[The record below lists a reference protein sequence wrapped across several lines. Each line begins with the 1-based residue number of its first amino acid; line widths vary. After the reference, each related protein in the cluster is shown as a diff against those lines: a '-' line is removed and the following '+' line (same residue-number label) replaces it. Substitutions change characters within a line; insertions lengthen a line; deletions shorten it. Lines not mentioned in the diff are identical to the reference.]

1 MSRKNSQS
9 WLLALVLLSPLTT
22 WCSIAPDW
30 MRQAAAKPS
39 SRYPAETNAVVLL
52 NDATANVKAPGE
64 MEFSLRRVV
73 RILRPEGRKEGKL
86 SVYLGAGDKLL
97 AIHAWT
103 IDRDGREYEIKDKEF
118 IEVSPFSEAL
128 YTDIK
133 LRSADAA
140 AANSGS
146 AIAFEYTV
154 RQHTWMD
161 QLHWF
166 FQEDIPVADARLTLQ
181 LPAGWE
187 YKASWA
193 NHSAL
198 QPVQPGPNRW
208 QWSWSDL
215 PGIPEEK
222 RRPAQEALA
231 GHLELAFYP
240 PAGSTNLGTWQAI
253 GDWYYHLTD
262 GRRANNP
269 DIAAKV
275 QQLTAAATTFD
286 AKIRALSRFLQT
298 EVRYV
303 EIAIGIGGYQPHAAP
318 DVFRS
323 RYGDC
328 KDKVT
333 LLSTMLADAG
343 INSDYVLVDSERGV
357 VKPDV
362 PSTLF
367 NHAILAI
374 ELPPNVQSGAYRSV
388 STTKAGKQ
396 YLIFDPTDEYT
407 PIGDLRAALQ
417 GSYALLVAKAGGE
430 LIRLPILP
438 PDTNRFDREGKF
450 VLQADG
456 SLSGTLVERATG
468 EHAARGRSWMAHANE
483 TERLKG
489 LDHYLEQSLKNVS
502 VQKASFG
509 DANAQGSEL
518 VQEYQFTA
526 QNYAQHSGPMVLV
539 RVRVVGDKNFTLD
552 WAKRKL
558 PVELAGACLERDVY
572 EIQLPPGYVVDDLPD
587 PMQIDVGFASYKS
600 KFEAVGSTLR
610 YSREYVIRDPYI
622 GSDHLADLHKFESV
636 IVEDEN
642 ANAVLK
648 KSP

>member
-1 MSRKNSQS
+1 
-9 WLLALVLLSPLTT
+9 LAGVLLSPLAG

-30 MRQAAAKPS
+30 MRQVAAKPPGS
-39 SRYPAETNAVVLL
+39 YPSDTKAVVLVE
-52 NDATANVKAPGE
+52 DATANVTGPGE

-73 RILRPEGRKEGKL
+73 RILRPEGRQEGKL
-86 SVYLGAGDKLL
+86 SVYLGSGDKLL
-97 AIHAWT
+97 GVHAWT

-133 LRSADAA
+133 YRAA
-140 AANSGS
+140 EAPAANPGS
-146 AIAFEYTV
+146 VIAFEYTV
-154 RQHTWMD
+154 RRRTWMD

-181 LPAGWE
+181 LPSGWE

-193 NHSAL
+193 NQKERPAAQL
-198 QPVQPGPNRW
+198 GPNRW
-208 QWSWSDL
+208 QWACSDL
-215 PGIPEEK
+215 AGIPEER
-222 RRPAQEALA
+222 RRPAEQALA

-240 PAGSTNLGTWQAI
+240 PAGSVNLGTWKAI

-262 GRRANNP
+262 GRRANNA

-275 QQLTAAATTFD
+275 QQVTAGAATFD
-286 AKIRALSRFLQT
+286 AKIKALSRFLQT
-298 EVRYV
+298 DVRYV
-303 EIAIGIGGYQPHAAP
+303 EIAIGIGGYQPHPAP

-333 LLSTMLADAG
+333 LLSTMLADVD
-343 INSDYVLVDSERGV
+343 INSEYVLVDTERGV

-374 ELPPNVQSGAYRSV
+374 ELPADTKPDAYRSV
-388 STTKAGKQ
+388 VATKAGKQ

-407 PIGDLRAALQ
+407 PIGNLRSALQ
-417 GSYALLVAKAGGE
+417 GSYALLVARTGGE
-430 LIRLPILP
+430 LIRLPVLL
-438 PDTNRFDREGKF
+438 PDTNRFDRDGKF

-456 SLSGTLVERATG
+456 SLSGTLVERRTG
-468 EHAARGRSWMAHANE
+468 DHAVRERMWMSHANE
-483 TERLKG
+483 AERMKMV
-489 LDHYLEQSLKNVS
+489 DHYLEESLKNVS
-502 VQKASFG
+502 VQNAKFG
-509 DANAQGSEL
+509 DANAHDKEL
-518 VQEYQFTA
+518 TQEFQIA
-526 QNYAQHSGPMVLV
+526 VQNYAQHSGPLLLV

-552 WAKRKL
+552 WAKRKF
-558 PVELAGACLERDVY
+558 PVELAGTTLEKDVY
-572 EIQLPPGYVVDDLPD
+572 EIQLPPGYTVDDLPD

-600 KFEAVGSTLR
+600 KFESVGSALR
-610 YSREYVIRDPYI
+610 YSREYVVRDPYI
-622 GSDHLADLHKFESV
+622 SSDHLADLRKFESM
-636 IVEDEN
+636 IAEDEN

-648 KSP
+648 KTP